1 MRLAALCRSS
11 WLLVVVLLSPIAPT
25 AWADVRLPAVISDHM
40 VLQQDATAPV
50 WGWAD
55 NGEEVTV
62 AIAGQSKSAKAGADG
77 KWMIKLDKLPTGGP
91 HELIVK
97 GKNTLKVADVL
108 VGEVWLGSG
117 QSNMAMTVSRSKD
130 FEAEQAAANLPS
142 IRMFRESSGP
152 ATEPQEGGSGKWEV
166 CSPDTVGNFSATAY
180 FFGRELHKTLKVPV
194 GLINSSVG
202 GTPIEAWTSMAAQKD
217 LAELKPL
224 FARWDNDTATFDP
237 AKAQAAF
244 EKQQAQ
250 WRVAAKQARDA
261 GKQPP
266 RAPQTPV
273 NPSKNSH
280 HPAVLFNGKIAPLV
294 PYAIRGAI
302 WYQGESNANSARQG
316 AGAENYG
323 LQLRTMI
330 ADWRGRWGQ
339 GDFPFAWVQLPL
351 FHKAQAEPV
360 EETGW
365 TTVREQM
372 LKTLKVPNTGM
383 AITLDLGEANDI
395 HPKDKH
401 GVGKRLAMWALA
413 KVYNQKSIVASGPL
427 PDGYEVGGEEVV
439 LSFRYATG
447 LKANG
452 EELKGF
458 AIAGADQKWLPAKA
472 RIDGDQVIV
481 WHPGVKQPK
490 AVRYAWADNPDA
502 NLINGAGL
510 PASPFRTDQSAGMR

>member
-1 MRLAALCRSS
+1 MILVSRWSS
-11 WLLVVVLLSPIAPT
+11 WVLIVVLFSFMSQAVR
-25 AWADVRLPAVISDHM
+25 ADVRLPAVISDHM
-40 VLQQDATAPV
+40 VLQQDIAAPI

-62 AIAGQSKSAKAGADG
+62 SVAGQSKSAKAGADS
-77 KWMIKLDKLPTGGP
+77 KWVIKLDKLTTGGP

-97 GKNTLKVADVL
+97 GKNTLKIADVL
-108 VGEVWLGSG
+108 IGEVWLGSG

-130 FEAEQAAANLPS
+130 FEVEQAAAILPN
-142 IRMFRESSGP
+142 IRMFRENSAA
-152 ATEPQEGGSGKWEV
+152 ATEPQEAGSGKWEV
-166 CSPDTVGNFSATAY
+166 CSPETVGSFSATAF
-180 FFGRELHKTLKVPV
+180 FFGRELHKTLKLPV

-202 GTPIEAWTSMAAQKD
+202 GTPIESWTSMPAQKD

-224 FARWDNDTATFDP
+224 FTRWDNDTASYDP
-237 AKAQAAF
+237 DKAKVQF
-244 EKQQAQ
+244 EKQFAE
-250 WRVAAKQARDA
+250 WRTVAKKARDE
-261 GKQPP
+261 GKPPP
-266 RAPQTPV
+266 RPPQQPV
-273 NPSKNSH
+273 NPRRNTH

-302 WYQGESNANSARQG
+302 WYQGESNANSVRQG
-316 AGAENYG
+316 AGADNYG

-330 ADWRGRWGQ
+330 ADWRSRWGQ
-339 GDFPFAWVQLPL
+339 GDFPVAWVQLPL
-351 FHKAQAEPV
+351 FHKAQSEPV

-395 HPKDKH
+395 HPKDKQ
-401 GVGKRLAMWALA
+401 GVGKRLALWALA
-413 KVYNQKSIVASGPL
+413 KVYNQKGVVASGPL
-427 PDGYEVGGEEVV
+427 PDGYEIVGEEVV
-439 LSFRYATG
+439 LSFRYSVG

-458 AIAGADQKWLPAKA
+458 AIAGADLKWLAAKA
-472 RIDGDQVIV
+472 RIDGEEVIV
-481 WHPGVKQPK
+481 WHPDIKLPK

-502 NLINGAGL
+502 NLVNGAGL
-510 PASPFRTDQSAGMR
+510 PASPFRTDGK

>member
-1 MRLAALCRSS
+1 MRCAASCRSS
-11 WLLVVVLLSPIAPT
+11 CLLVVVLFSPIVPA
-25 AWADVRLPAVISDHM
+25 AMADVKLPAVISEHM
-40 VLQQDATAPV
+40 VLQQDVAAPI

-55 NGEEVTV
+55 KDEEVTV
-62 AIAGQSKSAKAGADG
+62 SITGQSKSAKAGADG
-77 KWMIKLDKLPTGGP
+77 KWMIKLDKLPSGGP
-91 HELIVK
+91 HELVVK
-97 GKNTLKVADVL
+97 GKNTLTIADVL

-130 FEAEQAAANLPS
+130 FEVEQAASKLPN
-142 IRMFRESSGP
+142 IRMFRENSAA

-166 CSPDTVGNFSATAY
+166 CSPETVGTFSATAF
-180 FFGRELHKTLKVPV
+180 FFGRELHKSLKVPV

-217 LAELKPL
+217 LVELKPL
-224 FARWDNDTATFDP
+224 FARWDKDSESYDP
-237 AKAQAAF
+237 EKAKAQY
-244 EKQQAQ
+244 EKQLAD
-250 WRVAAKQARDA
+250 WKAAAKKARDE
-261 GKQPP
+261 GKQPTRPPQQPINP
-266 RAPQTPV
+266 R
-273 NPSKNSH
+273 KNSL

-302 WYQGESNANSARQG
+302 WYQGESNANTIRQG

-323 LQLRTMI
+323 LQLRTLI

-339 GDFPFAWVQLPL
+339 GDFPVVWVQLPL
-351 FHKAQAEPV
+351 FHKAQSEPV

-365 TTVREQM
+365 TIVREQM

-395 HPKDKH
+395 HPKDKQ

-413 KVYNQKSIVASGPL
+413 KVYNQKNAVPSGPL
-427 PDGYEVGGEEVV
+427 PDGYEITGEEVV
-439 LSFRYATG
+439 LSFRHAAG

-458 AIAGADQKWLPAKA
+458 AIAGADQKWRAAMA
-472 RIDGDQVIV
+472 RIDGEDVIV
-481 WHPGVKQPK
+481 WHPDVKQPK

-502 NLINGAGL
+502 NLVNGAGL
-510 PASPFRTDQSAGMR
+510 PASPFRTDGK

>member
-1 MRLAALCRSS
+1 MRLAVPRRSS
-11 WLLVVVLLSPIAPT
+11 WLFVVVLFSWIAPT
-25 AWADVRLPAVISDHM
+25 TWADVRLPAVISDHM
-40 VLQQDATAPV
+40 VLQQDAAAPI

-55 NGEEVTV
+55 NGEEVTIT
-62 AIAGQSKSAKAGADG
+62 IAGQSKSAKAGADG
-77 KWMIKLDKLPTGGP
+77 KWMIKLDKLTTGGP
-91 HELIVK
+91 HELVVK
-97 GKNTLKVADVL
+97 GKNTLKIADVL

-117 QSNMAMTVSRSKD
+117 QSNMAMPVSRAKD

-142 IRMFRESSGP
+142 IRMFRESSSA
-152 ATEPQEGGSGKWEV
+152 ATDPQDGGSGKWEV
-166 CSPDTVGNFSATAY
+166 CRPDTVGNFSATAF

-202 GTPIEAWTSMAAQKD
+202 GTPIEAWTSLPAQKD

-224 FARWDNDTATFDP
+224 FARWDKDTATYDP
-237 AKAQAAF
+237 DKAKAQF
-244 EKQQAQ
+244 EKEFAE
-250 WRVAAKQARDA
+250 WRADAKKARDK
-261 GKQPP
+261 GKAPTKPP
-266 RAPQTPV
+266 QLLV
-273 NPSKNSH
+273 NPRKNTH

-302 WYQGESNANSARQG
+302 WYQGESNANSARG

-323 LQLRTMI
+323 LQLRTLI

-351 FHKAQAEPV
+351 FKKPQVEPV
-360 EETGW
+360 EESGW

-395 HPKDKH
+395 HPKDKQ

-413 KVYNQKSIVASGPL
+413 KVYNQKNIVASGPL
-427 PDGYEVGGEEVV
+427 SDGYEIDGEEVV

-458 AIAGADQKWLPAKA
+458 AIAGADLKWLPAKA

-481 WHPGVKQPK
+481 WHPDLKQPK

-510 PASPFRTDQSAGMR
+510 PASPFRTDSK

>member
-1 MRLAALCRSS
+1 MSTVRWTWPNRLIVIFWFSI
-11 WLLVVVLLSPIAPT
+11 VPLSAR
-25 AWADVRLPAVISDHM
+25 ADVRLPAVISDHM
-40 VLQQDATAPV
+40 VLQQDIAAPI

-55 NGEEVTV
+55 NGEEITV
-62 AIAGQSKSAKAGADG
+62 SIAGQTKSSKAGADG
-77 KWMIKLDKLPTGGP
+77 KWTVKFDKLTTGGP
-91 HELIVK
+91 HELVVK
-97 GKNTLKVADVL
+97 GKNTLKIADVL
-108 VGEVWLGSG
+108 IGEVWLGSG

-130 FEAEQAAANLPS
+130 FEAEQVAANLPN

-152 ATEPQEGGSGKWEV
+152 ATEPQAGGNGKWEV
-166 CSPDTVGNFSATAY
+166 CSPETVGGFSATAY

-202 GTPIEAWTSMAAQKD
+202 GTPIEAWTSMDAQKE

-224 FARWDNDTATFDP
+224 FTRWDNDAETYDP
-237 AKAQAAF
+237 DKAKAAYDKQFAA
-244 EKQQAQ
+244 
-250 WRVAAKQARDA
+250 WREVAKKAREA

-266 RAPQTPV
+266 RPPFAPV
-273 NPSKNSH
+273 NPRKNSH
-280 HPAVLFNGKIAPLV
+280 HPAVLFNGKIAPLI

-351 FHKAQAEPV
+351 FHKEQSEPV

-365 TTVREQM
+365 TIVREQM

-395 HPKDKH
+395 HPKDKQ

-413 KVYNQKSIVASGPL
+413 KVYHQKGVVASGPL
-427 PDGYEVGGEEVV
+427 PDGYEIVGEEVV
-439 LSFRYATG
+439 LSFRYASG
-447 LKANG
+447 LKADG

-458 AIAGADQKWLPAKA
+458 AIAGADQKWLSAKA

-481 WHPGVKQPK
+481 WHPEIKQPK

-502 NLINGAGL
+502 NLVNGAGL
-510 PASPFRTDQSAGMR
+510 AASPFRTDGK

>member
-1 MRLAALCRSS
+1 MRFSVARQPS
-11 WLLVVVLLSPIAPT
+11 WLLVVALLSST

-40 VLQQDATAPV
+40 VLQQDVAAPI

-55 NGEEVTV
+55 NAEEVTV
-62 AIAGQSKSAKAGADG
+62 TIAGQSKSAKPAIDG
-77 KWMIKLDKLPTGGP
+77 KWLIKLDKLTTGGP
-91 HELIVK
+91 HELVVK
-97 GKNTLKVADVL
+97 GKNTLKIVDVL

-142 IRMFRESSGP
+142 IRMFRESSSA

-166 CSPDTVGNFSATAY
+166 CSSDTIGSFSATAF

-202 GTPIEAWTSMAAQKD
+202 GTPIEAWTSMAAQKE
-217 LAELKPL
+217 LPELKPL
-224 FARWDNDTATFDP
+224 FARWDNDVATYDP
-237 AKAQAAF
+237 EKAKAAF

-250 WRVAAKQARDA
+250 WRLAAKQARDA
-261 GKQPP
+261 GKLPP
-266 RAPQTPV
+266 RAPQSPV
-273 NPSKNSH
+273 NPRKNSH

-302 WYQGESNANSARQG
+302 WYQGESNANSNRG
-316 AGAENYG
+316 GSGAENYG

-351 FHKAQAEPV
+351 FHKAQVEPV

-395 HPKDKH
+395 HPKDKQ

-413 KVYNQKSIVASGPL
+413 KVYNQKNVVASGPL
-427 PDGYEVGGEEVV
+427 PDGYEIDGEEVV

-447 LKANG
+447 LNANG

-458 AIAGADQKWLPAKA
+458 AISGADQKWLPAKA
-472 RIDGDQVIV
+472 RIEGDQVVV
-481 WHPGVKQPK
+481 WHPDLKQPK
-490 AVRYAWADNPDA
+490 AVRYAWADHPEA
-502 NLINGAGL
+502 NLVNGAGL
-510 PASPFRTDQSAGMR
+510 PASPFRTDAK

>member
-1 MRLAALCRSS
+1 MLAVSRRSS
-11 WLLVVVLLSPIAPT
+11 WLLVVVLFSWIAPT

-40 VLQQDATAPV
+40 VLQQDIAVPI

-55 NGEEVTV
+55 NGEEVTIT
-62 AIAGQSKSAKAGADG
+62 IAGQSKSAKAGADG
-77 KWMIKLDKLPTGGP
+77 KWLVKLDKLPIGEP
-91 HELIVK
+91 QELVVK
-97 GKNTLKVADVL
+97 GKNILKVADVL

-117 QSNMAMTVSRSKD
+117 QSNMAMPVSRSKD
-130 FEAEQAAANLPS
+130 FEAEQAAANLPN

-152 ATEPQEGGSGKWEV
+152 ATEPQDGGSGKWEV
-166 CSPDTVGNFSATAY
+166 CSPDTVGNYSATAF

-202 GTPIEAWTSMAAQKD
+202 GTPIEAWTSNAAQKD

-224 FARWDNDTATFDP
+224 FSLWDNKTATYDP
-237 AKAQAAF
+237 DKAKTQF
-244 EKQQAQ
+244 EKQSAE
-250 WRVAAKQARDA
+250 WRIAAKKARDD

-266 RAPQTPV
+266 RPPLPPV
-273 NPSKNSH
+273 NPRKDSH

-302 WYQGESNANSARQG
+302 WYQGESNANNNRAGS
-316 AGAENYG
+316 GAENYG
-323 LQLRTMI
+323 LQLRTLI

-395 HPKDKH
+395 HPKDKQ

-413 KVYNQKSIVASGPL
+413 KVYNQKNIVASGPL
-427 PDGYEVGGEEVV
+427 SDGYEIDGEEVV

-481 WHPGVKQPK
+481 WHPDLKQPK

-510 PASPFRTDQSAGMR
+510 PASPFRTDAK

>member
-1 MRLAALCRSS
+1 MILVSRWSS
-11 WLLVVVLLSPIAPT
+11 CLLIVVLFSFAPFT
-25 AWADVRLPAVISDHM
+25 ARADVRLPAVISDHM
-40 VLQQDATAPV
+40 VLQQDVAAPI

-62 AIAGQSKSAKAGADG
+62 SIAGQSKSAKAGADG
-77 KWMIKLDKLPTGGP
+77 KWMLKLDKLTTGGP

-97 GKNTLKVADVL
+97 GKNTLKIADVL
-108 VGEVWLGSG
+108 IGEVWLGSG

-130 FEAEQAAANLPS
+130 FEVEQAAANLPN
-142 IRMFRESSGP
+142 IRMFRESSAA
-152 ATEPQEGGSGKWEV
+152 ATEPQESGTGKWEV
-166 CSPDTVGNFSATAY
+166 CNSETVGGFSATAF
-180 FFGRELHKTLKVPV
+180 FFGRELHKTLKLPV

-202 GTPIEAWTSMAAQKD
+202 GTPIEAWTSMPAQKE
-217 LAELKPL
+217 LVELKPL
-224 FARWDNDTATFDP
+224 FARWDNDTATYEPDK
-237 AKAQAAF
+237 AKAAYD
-244 EKQQAQ
+244 KQLAD
-250 WRVAAKQARDA
+250 WKVAATKARDA

-266 RAPQTPV
+266 RAPQSPV
-273 NPSKNSH
+273 NPRKNSH
-280 HPAVLFNGKIAPLV
+280 HPAVLFNGKIAPLI

-302 WYQGESNANSARQG
+302 WYQGESNANSTRQG

-330 ADWRGRWGQ
+330 ADWRTRWGQ
-339 GDFPFAWVQLPL
+339 GDFPVAWVQLPL
-351 FHKAQAEPV
+351 FHKAQSEPV

-365 TTVREQM
+365 TIVREQM

-395 HPKDKH
+395 HPKDKQ

-413 KVYNQKSIVASGPL
+413 KVYNQKAVVASGPL
-427 PDGYEVGGEEVV
+427 PDGYEIVGEEIV
-439 LSFRYATG
+439 LSFRFAAG

-458 AIAGADQKWLPAKA
+458 AIAGADQKWLAAKA
-472 RIDGDQVIV
+472 RIDGEEVVV
-481 WHPGVKQPK
+481 WHPDVKQPK

-502 NLINGAGL
+502 NVINGAGL
-510 PASPFRTDQSAGMR
+510 PASPFRTDGK

>member
-1 MRLAALCRSS
+1 MTAVRCTWLSRLVIALVFSVVPFAAR
-11 WLLVVVLLSPIAPT
+11 
-25 AWADVRLPAVISDHM
+25 ADVRLPAVISDHM
-40 VLQQDATAPV
+40 VLQQDIAAPI

-62 AIAGQSKSAKAGADG
+62 SIAGQSKSVKADADG
-77 KWMIKLDKLPTGGP
+77 KWMVKLDKLTTGGP
-91 HELIVK
+91 HELLVK
-97 GKNTLKVADVL
+97 GKNTLKIADVL
-108 VGEVWLGSG
+108 IGEVWLGSG

-130 FEAEQAAANLPS
+130 FEAEQAAANLPN

-152 ATEPQEGGSGKWEV
+152 ATEPQEGGNGKWEA
-166 CSPDTVGNFSATAY
+166 CSPESVGGFSATAY

-202 GTPIEAWTSMAAQKD
+202 GTPIEAWTSMEVQEG

-224 FARWDNDTATFDP
+224 FARWDNDTATYDP
-237 AKAQAAF
+237 EKAKVAYDKQFAA
-244 EKQQAQ
+244 
-250 WRVAAKQARDA
+250 WREVAKKARED
-261 GKQPP
+261 GRQPP
-266 RAPQTPV
+266 RPPLPPV
-273 NPSKNSH
+273 NPRKNSH
-280 HPAVLFNGKIAPLV
+280 HPAVLFNGKIAPLI

-351 FHKAQAEPV
+351 FHKEQTEPV

-395 HPKDKH
+395 HPKDKQ
-401 GVGKRLAMWALA
+401 GIGKRLALWAFA
-413 KVYNQKSIVASGPL
+413 KVYHQKGVVASGPL
-427 PDGYEVGGEEVV
+427 PDGYEIVGEEVV
-439 LSFRYATG
+439 LSFRYAAG

-458 AIAGADQKWLPAKA
+458 AIAGADSKWLAAKA

-481 WHPGVKQPK
+481 CHPDVKQPK
-490 AVRYAWADNPDA
+490 EVRYAWADNPDA
-502 NLINGAGL
+502 NLVNGAGL
-510 PASPFRTDQSAGMR
+510 PASPFRTDGK

>member
-1 MRLAALCRSS
+1 MRLAVPRRSS
-11 WLLVVVLLSPIAPT
+11 WLLVVVLISLIAPT
-25 AWADVRLPAVISDHM
+25 AQADVRLPAVISDHM
-40 VLQQDATAPV
+40 VLQQDAAAPI
-50 WGWAD
+50 WGWAE
-55 NGEEVTV
+55 NGEEVTIT
-62 AIAGQSKSAKAGADG
+62 IAGQLKSAKAGADG
-77 KWMIKLDKLPTGGP
+77 KWMVKLDKLTTGGP
-91 HELIVK
+91 HELVVK
-97 GKNTLKVADVL
+97 GKNTLKIADVL
-108 VGEVWLGSG
+108 IGEVWLGSG

-130 FEAEQAAANLPS
+130 FEAEQAAANLPN

-152 ATEPQEGGSGKWEV
+152 ATEPQEEGSGTWEV
-166 CSPDTVGNFSATAY
+166 CSAESVGLFSATAF

-237 AKAQAAF
+237 DKAKAQF
-244 EKQQAQ
+244 EKQFAE
-250 WRVAAKQARDA
+250 WRAVAKKARDE
-261 GKQPP
+261 GKTPTRPP
-266 RAPQTPV
+266 QIPV
-273 NPSKNSH
+273 NPRKNTH

-302 WYQGESNANSARQG
+302 WYQGESNANTTRTGS
-316 AGAENYG
+316 GAENYG

-395 HPKDKH
+395 HPKNKQD
-401 GVGKRLAMWALA
+401 VGKRLAMWALA
-413 KVYNQKSIVASGPL
+413 KVYNQKNIVASGPL
-427 PDGYEVGGEEVV
+427 SDGYEIDGEEVV

-447 LKANG
+447 LKAHG

-481 WHPGVKQPK
+481 WHPDLKQPK

-502 NLINGAGL
+502 NLVNGAGL
-510 PASPFRTDQSAGMR
+510 PASPFRTDQAAGTR

>member
-1 MRLAALCRSS
+1 MTSNVSRWSN
-11 WLLVVVLLSPIAPT
+11 WLPVVVLFSFVPLSAQ
-25 AWADVRLPAVISDHM
+25 ADVRLPAVISDHM
-40 VLQQDATAPV
+40 VLQQDMSAPI
-50 WGWAD
+50 WGWAE

-62 AIAGQSKSAKAGADG
+62 SIAGQSKSAKAGADG
-77 KWMIKLDKLPTGGP
+77 KWMVKLDKLTTGGP
-91 HELIVK
+91 HELTVK
-97 GKNTLKVADVL
+97 GKNTITVTDVL

-130 FEAEQAAANLPS
+130 FEVEQAAANLPN
-142 IRMFRESSGP
+142 IRMFREGSGP

-166 CSPDTVGNFSATAY
+166 CSSETVGNFSATAF

-217 LAELKPL
+217 LADLKPL
-224 FARWDNDTATFDP
+224 FARWDNDTATYDP
-237 AKAQAAF
+237 EKAKAQF
-244 EKQQAQ
+244 EKQFAA
-250 WRVAAKQARDA
+250 WREVAKKARAD

-266 RAPQTPV
+266 RGPLPPV
-273 NPSKNSH
+273 NPRKNSH

-323 LQLRTMI
+323 LQLRTLI

-339 GDFPFAWVQLPL
+339 GDFPVAWVQLPL
-351 FHKAQAEPV
+351 FHKAQSEPV

-365 TTVREQM
+365 TIVREQM

-395 HPKDKH
+395 HPKDKQ

-413 KVYNQKSIVASGPL
+413 KVYNQKSVVASGPL
-427 PDGYEVGGEEVV
+427 PDGYEIVGEEVV
-439 LSFRYATG
+439 LSFRYAAG

-458 AIAGADQKWLPAKA
+458 AIAGADQKWLVAKA

-481 WHPGVKQPK
+481 SHPDIKQPK
-490 AVRYAWADNPDA
+490 AVRYAWADNPEA
-502 NLINGAGL
+502 NLVNGAGL
-510 PASPFRTDQSAGMR
+510 PASPFRTDGK

>member
-1 MRLAALCRSS
+1 MVNVARCSL
-11 WLLVVVLLSPIAPT
+11 WLLTVLMSVSPLVAR
-25 AWADVRLPAVISDHM
+25 ADVKLPAVISNHM
-40 VLQQDATAPV
+40 VLQQDVAAPI

-62 AIAGQSKSAKAGADG
+62 TIAGQSKSVKAGADG
-77 KWMIKLDKLPTGGP
+77 KWMVKLDKLTAAGP
-91 HELIVK
+91 HELTVK
-97 GKNTLKVADVL
+97 GKNTLKIADVL

-117 QSNMAMTVSRSKD
+117 QSNMAMSVSRSKD
-130 FEAEQAAANLPS
+130 FEAEQAAAKLPN
-142 IRMFRESSGP
+142 IRMFRESSAP
-152 ATEPQEGGSGKWEV
+152 ATEPQETGSGQWEV
-166 CSPDTVGNFSATAY
+166 CSPETVGSFSATAY
-180 FFGRELHKTLKVPV
+180 FFGRELHKSLKVPV

-202 GTPIEAWTSMAAQKD
+202 GTPIEAWTSITAQKD

-224 FARWDNDTATFDP
+224 FARWDKDTTTYDP
-237 AKAQAAF
+237 EKAKAAYD
-244 EKQQAQ
+244 KQLAD
-250 WRVAAKQARDA
+250 WKVAAKKARDE
-261 GKQPP
+261 GKPPP
-266 RAPQTPV
+266 RAPQQPV
-273 NPSKNSH
+273 NPRRNSH

-365 TTVREQM
+365 TIVREQM

-395 HPKDKH
+395 HPKDKQ
-401 GVGKRLAMWALA
+401 GVGKRLALWALA
-413 KVYNQKSIVASGPL
+413 KVYNQKSVVASGPL
-427 PDGYEVGGEEVV
+427 PDGYEVAGEEVV
-439 LSFRYATG
+439 LSFRYAAG

-452 EELKGF
+452 DELKGF
-458 AIAGADQKWLPAKA
+458 AISGADQKWLTAKA
-472 RIDGDQVIV
+472 RIDGDEVIV
-481 WHPGVKQPK
+481 WHPDIKQPK

-502 NLINGAGL
+502 NLVNGAGL
-510 PASPFRTDQSAGMR
+510 PATPFRTDGK